1 MTAFVDTSALI
12 AFLDAEDPAHG
23 TCREAWRHAALEGEG
38 LVTTDY
44 VVLEAVAVA
53 QRRWGLNAVRT
64 LVGEYLPLI
73 EVDPVSKEDRDA
85 GLAALL
91 AAGRRRL
98 SLGAASRDMAA
109 ALAPLLVILQMVGL
123 PTFVALLCC
132 IVVGAVAY
140 AVAWRFLEKGY
151 VSNMWH
157 QLIGSRKSHA

>member
-1 MTAFVDTSALI
+1 LTAFVDTSALI

-53 QRRWGLNAVRT
+53 QRRWGLDAVRT

-91 AAGRRRL
+91 AAGRRQL
-98 SLGAASRDMAA
+98 SLVD
-109 ALAPLLVILQMVGL
+109 
-123 PTFVALLCC
+123 C
-132 IVVGAVAY
+132 
-140 AVAWRFLEKGY
+140 
-151 VSNMWH
+151 VSFSVMRRLGIREYLGVDPH
-157 QLIGSRKSHA
+157 FEEQGFTQFTGG

>member
-38 LVTTDY
+38 LMTTDY

-53 QRRWGLNAVRT
+53 QRRWGLDAVRT

-91 AAGRRRL
+91 AAGQRQLSLVDCVSFTVMRRL
-98 SLGAASRDMAA
+98 GIRDYLGLDPHFEEQGFTRYAA
-109 ALAPLLVILQMVGL
+109 A
-123 PTFVALLCC
+123 C
-132 IVVGAVAY
+132 
-140 AVAWRFLEKGY
+140 
-151 VSNMWH
+151 
-157 QLIGSRKSHA
+157 